1 MSYRHLLLVS
11 CTAVAL
17 MLNACG
23 GGGSSATTNATN
35 TNTATTTLGAA
46 FQPAWNA
53 FQQQS
58 APSASAVWSITV
70 SGTAANMVMGSYPIT
85 GSGTVTQ
92 TTRTTAQQS
101 LEVTRVYAITA
112 QVAGN
117 TVPQLYTDVSTYDP
131 STLAYLGG
139 TFTDGSGS
147 TSPKT
152 THDILW
158 TTTAADSFSAQFL
171 NLPDTTTV
179 AATRSFRLSPTGQLL
194 PVNDDLTTLASVQ
207 TAFGPLIFNAAIRVV
222 Y

>member
-1 MSYRHLLLVS
+1 MFCRSLVLMFCS
-11 CTAVAL
+11 ALAL

-23 GGGSSATTNATN
+23 GGGSSATASATTN
-35 TNTATTTLGAA
+35 TTTTLGAA

-58 APSASAVWSITV
+58 APSASAVWSITL
-70 SGTAANMVMGSYPIT
+70 SGTASNALLSYPIT

-131 STLAYLGG
+131 STWAYLGG
-139 TFTDGSGS
+139 TFTDSSGS

-171 NLPDTTTV
+171 NLPDTSTV
-179 AATRSFRLSPTGQLL
+179 AATRSFRLSPAGQLL
-194 PVNDDLTTLASVQ
+194 PLTDEFTTVASVQ
-207 TAFGPLIFNAAIRVV
+207 TALGPLSFNAAIRVG